1 MYIKNIRLE
10 NFRNYKEADIDFH
23 PKVNIFVGKN
33 AQGKTNLLE
42 SIYLSAVGKSF
53 RTSRERELLMFGS
66 DICRVKAEYENDGE
80 GKIEISIGKDGAKK
94 AKINGR
100 NAAKASDFLDNI
112 YVVVFSPE
120 DLKIVKDEPEK
131 RRSFIDRELCQ
142 LKLSYLVNLYNYK
155 KVLAQRNAY
164 LKEEKTDENI
174 LRVWSDNLIKYGIR
188 IILERNEFIDRLA
201 GISKKIHAG
210 ITGGRED
217 LVVRYSPN
225 IKAGEDITS
234 QRKIME
240 EEMEKSLE
248 EDIKLRTTTR
258 GPQRDDIELMV
269 DGINIRKYGSQGQ
282 QRTAALAL
290 KLAELELIKADKG
303 TTPVLLLDDVLS
315 ELDPDRQRFLI
326 SSLSGIQLFITTTEV
341 ADEVKEAFPEGKIV
355 EIENGK
361 MLKL

>member
-201 GISKKIHAG
+201 GISKKIHEIHNEMKNSYIDYAMSV
-210 ITGGRED
+210 IVARALPD
-217 LVVRYSPN
+217 VRDGLKPVHRRILYGMGQMGVTYDKPYKKSAR
-225 IKAGEDITS
+225 IVGEV
-234 QRKIME
+234 M
-240 EEMEKSLE
+240 
-248 EDIKLRTTTR
+248 R
-258 GPQRDDIELMV
+258 GL
-269 DGINIRKYGSQGQ
+269 
-282 QRTAALAL
+282 
-290 KLAELELIKADKG
+290 
-303 TTPVLLLDDVLS
+303 
-315 ELDPDRQRFLI
+315 
-326 SSLSGIQLFITTTEV
+326 
-341 ADEVKEAFPEGKIV
+341 PEGR
-355 EIENGK
+355 
-361 MLKL
+361 